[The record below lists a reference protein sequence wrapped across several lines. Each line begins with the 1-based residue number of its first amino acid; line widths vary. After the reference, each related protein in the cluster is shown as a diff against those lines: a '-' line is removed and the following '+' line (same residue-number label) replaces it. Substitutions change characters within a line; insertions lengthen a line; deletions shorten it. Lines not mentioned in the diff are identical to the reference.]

1 MAHERVGLCYT
12 LRGALPREG
21 VFRPTLLPFRSGR
34 RLPAGPW
41 PACARSLAC
50 AMSSN
55 AMRDA
60 RFCWAG
66 RFCKRLWPFLVVKAA
81 SSAKI
86 APTQHNEGVNCD
98 QLVGLLEP
106 IAQPTHVFR
115 PFFARSPK
123 VLTQK
128 FTWHPETSRCMR
140 RTMRY
145 FKKKRAKGPG

>member
-1 MAHERVGLCYT
+1 
-12 LRGALPREG
+12 
-21 VFRPTLLPFRSGR
+21 
-34 RLPAGPW
+34 
-41 PACARSLAC
+41 
-50 AMSSN
+50 MSSN

-60 RFCWAG
+60 QFCRAG
-66 RFCKRLWPFLVVKAA
+66 RFCERLWPFLVVKAA

-123 VLTQK
+123 VLTKK
-128 FTWHPETSRCMR
+128 FKVGGGTIVNISSVEGALMSRR
-140 RTMRY
+140 NLAYATV
-145 FKKKRAKGPG
+145 KRAVSAPTPQPGGVMGVGSGFGARAAEKAPFRGQPPGVGVR

>member
-1 MAHERVGLCYT
+1 MAVSVP
-12 LRGALPREG
+12 GADILKR
-21 VFRPTLLPFRSGR
+21 RSR
-34 RLPAGPW
+34 RTYYYAPP
-41 PACARSLAC
+41 SS

-60 RFCWAG
+60 QFCWAG
-66 RFCKRLWPFLVVKAA
+66 RFCERLWPFLVAKAA

-123 VLTQK
+123 VLTKK
-128 FTWHPETSRCMR
+128 FTWHPETSR
-140 RTMRY
+140 
-145 FKKKRAKGPG
+145 

>member
-1 MAHERVGLCYT
+1 
-12 LRGALPREG
+12 
-21 VFRPTLLPFRSGR
+21 
-34 RLPAGPW
+34 
-41 PACARSLAC
+41 
-50 AMSSN
+50 MSSN

-60 RFCWAG
+60 QFCWAD
-66 RFCKRLWPFLVVKAA
+66 RFCERLWPFLVVKAA

-123 VLTQK
+123 VLTKK
-128 FTWHPETSRCMR
+128 FTWHPETSRCGSR
-140 RTMRY
+140 RSI
-145 FKKKRAKGPG
+145 APSALQAAAD